1 MGLFWLRIELG
12 LRVWSCL
19 IKVLFCCFAKF
30 CFNIRFSILRDYCVT
45 DSAHS
50 ADLSPINTLHYT
62 SVYYSIIKFVLPL
75 PIRFRRIKLKK
86 EELKLTFAKLI
97 TLSLSFLMDIIY
109 SVLQEVISKNNNAVF
124 LDRYY
129 IFSITTGYV
138 LRISLPPKHVF
149 NFSFWYGFIQ
159 EYGKSQFD
167 LSSLKVLWKCTMG

>member
-1 MGLFWLRIELG
+1 ML
-12 LRVWSCL
+12 
-19 IKVLFCCFAKF
+19 CCFAKF
-30 CFNIRFSILRDYCVT
+30 CFNIRFSILRDYCLT

-50 ADLSPINTLHYT
+50 ADLSSINTLQYT
-62 SVYYSIIKFVLPL
+62 SVYYSIIKFMLPF
-75 PIRFRRIKLKK
+75 PIRFRRIRLKK

-97 TLSLSFLMDIIY
+97 TLSLPFLVDIIY
-109 SVLQEVISKNNNAVF
+109 SVLHEVISKNNKGVF

-138 LRISLPPKHVF
+138 LRVSLPPKHVF

-167 LSSLKVLWKCTMG
+167 LSSLKVLCKCTMGKTFIIILLETFIICM